1 MTSRRAFLKGL
12 CGVAPLG
19 ALAPAAL
26 ASPSSKTTPVAPG
39 RDYFEELSVESFIN
53 VLAPYSRLGGNQMWP
68 EVIEAMNFAMSHRAR
83 MKDLHDAV
91 GTRIASLVGCEAAMV
106 SAGAASAITLGTAA
120 CLTGLD
126 EERIRRL
133 PDVTG
138 MKSELIIQR
147 GHHYSYNHAV
157 RNCGVRLIEVET
169 VDDVERA
176 INEKT
181 AMLYFVRVRESF
193 GKIDAE
199 TFAKLGKRHGVPSFI
214 DTATRVPPAENLKK
228 LSNLGFDLNCFSGGK
243 GLKGPYSAGL
253 LLGRQDLIAAARR
266 NGAPHDDTIGRGMKV
281 SKEELL
287 GMMVAVEVTLSHD
300 LETEKR
306 EKGAW
311 LDELDEEIQSIPGVE
326 TERVFDR
333 LPAMLIRWDARV
345 KLTPED
351 VQRRFREGKPSIETR
366 LVDGVFSVNTWCLDP
381 EHVPIVRRRLGE
393 VLRSGA

>member
-12 CGVAPLG
+12 CGAAPLG
-19 ALAPAAL
+19 AAAPAAV
-26 ASPSSKTTPVAPG
+26 ASSPPAVSAG
-39 RDYFEELSVESFIN
+39 RDYFEELGVESFIN
-53 VLAPYSRLGGNQMWP
+53 ALAPYSRLGGNQMWP

-91 GTRIASLVGCEAAMV
+91 GKRLASLIGCESAMV
-106 SAGAASAITLGTAA
+106 TAGAASAITLGTAA
-120 CLTGLD
+120 CLTGMD
-126 EERIRRL
+126 EDRIRRL

-138 MKSELIIQR
+138 MKSEVIIQR

-157 RNCGVRLIEVET
+157 RNCGVHLVEVES
-169 VDDVERA
+169 VEDVERA
-176 INEKT
+176 INENT

-193 GKIDAE
+193 GKIDAK

-214 DTATRVPPAENLKK
+214 DTATRVPPAENLNK

-253 LLGRQDLIAAARR
+253 LLGRKDLIAAARR
-266 NGAPHDDTIGRGMKV
+266 NAAPNDDTIGRGMKV

-300 LETEKR
+300 LEAEKR
-306 EKGAW
+306 EKSTW
-311 LDELDEEIQSIPGVE
+311 LDAIDDELQSIPGVE
-326 TERVFDR
+326 TERVLDR

-351 VQRRFREGKPSIETR
+351 VQRRFREGSPSIETR
-366 LVDGVFSVNTWCLDP
+366 LVDGVFSLNTWCLDP
-381 EHVPIVRRRLGE
+381 EQVPVVRRRLGE
-393 VLRSGA
+393 VLRNGA

>member
-12 CGVAPLG
+12 CGAAPLG
-19 ALAPAAL
+19 GAASAAVASSPPAVSA
-26 ASPSSKTTPVAPG
+26 G
-39 RDYFEELSVESFIN
+39 RDYFEELGVESFIN
-53 VLAPYSRLGGNQMWP
+53 ALAPYSRLGGNQMWP

-91 GTRIASLVGCEAAMV
+91 GRRIASLVGCEAAMV

-126 EERIRRL
+126 QERIRRL

-138 MKSELIIQR
+138 MKSEVIIQR

-157 RNCGVRLIEVET
+157 RNCGVRLVEVET
-169 VDDVERA
+169 VEDVERA

-193 GKIDAE
+193 GKINAS
-199 TFAKLGKRHGVPSFI
+199 TFAELGKRHGVPSFI

-253 LLGRQDLIAAARR
+253 LLGRKDLIAAARR
-266 NGAPHDDTIGRGMKV
+266 NAAPHDDTIGRGMKV

-287 GMMVAVEVTLSHD
+287 GMMVAVEVTLNHD
-300 LETEKR
+300 LEAEKR
-306 EKGAW
+306 EKGKW
-311 LDELDEEIQSIPGVE
+311 LDVLEAELQSIPGVE
-326 TERVFDR
+326 TERVLDR

-351 VQRRFREGKPSIETR
+351 VQRRFREGSPSIETR
-366 LVDGVFSVNTWCLDP
+366 LVDGVFSLNTWCLDP
-381 EHVPIVRRRLGE
+381 EQVPVVRRRLGE
-393 VLRSGA
+393 VLRNGA